1 MLIGNKF
8 VGLFVLSIIVISLV
22 ACAQPQPETVVVL
35 AEGPIDLPNPAAVYC
50 TGMGYEHTTRERPT
64 KTQEILPEESSEPTP
79 GEETISPPSIP
90 VVPDY
95 IIETVCVFPDGNE
108 CEEWDFLSGRCGQE
122 YSYCAQQGYVL
133 EPGDNMATC
142 LFSDGSS
149 CLEFDYFNGD
159 CGPSEITSPE
169 SGEVLPGPVIYL
181 GVSDEAAAPAQQD
194 IWRLEMDGKTVTQIT
209 HEAVPVTG
217 FSVSSTD
224 GSIAYITFSEN
235 DLVRINAD
243 GGGKTLLIDGPDL
256 SVLPEEGPVRQLSN
270 PAWSPDGT
278 QIAFG
283 LGGINLLPATGGE
296 PNLILTNEPGP
307 EGSRQWARSFYPL
320 SWSPDGSKLLIGD
333 VVGGGLSIINVADGS
348 VIEILNP
355 SGDFYCCSPTWSID
369 GQYIYFGGV
378 LYDPSIFQAPGLWR
392 IDVNSGEAEVLIPGY
407 EDPGAAQESGAPMT
421 LIQSAQQLSDGNVY
435 AFTASGSYEEL
446 WHDEAGNLTFPLL
459 EMNRLAPDGSQP
471 SALRSDADQFGDKSW
486 TFGDA
491 LWAADASG
499 AVTNIL
505 GSEDLPNATLLWLPA
520 DGSDGVILEGRGFQY
535 QWGK

>member
-1 MLIGNKF
+1 
-8 VGLFVLSIIVISLV
+8 
-22 ACAQPQPETVVVL
+22 
-35 AEGPIDLPNPAAVYC
+35 
-50 TGMGYEHTTRERPT
+50 
-64 KTQEILPEESSEPTP
+64 
-79 GEETISPPSIP
+79 
-90 VVPDY
+90 
-95 IIETVCVFPDGNE
+95 
-108 CEEWDFLSGRCGQE
+108 
-122 YSYCAQQGYVL
+122 
-133 EPGDNMATC
+133 
-142 LFSDGSS
+142 
-149 CLEFDYFNGD
+149 
-159 CGPSEITSPE
+159 
-169 SGEVLPGPVIYL
+169 VIYL

-209 HEAVPVTG
+209 HEAVPVAG

-296 PNLILTNEPGP
+296 PNLILANEPGP

-320 SWSPDGSKLLIGD
+320 SWSPDGAKLLIGD
-333 VVGGGLSIINVADGS
+333 VVGGGLSFINVADGS

-407 EDPGAAQESGAPMT
+407 EDPGAAQEGGAPMT

-459 EMNRLAPDGSQP
+459 EMTRLAPDGSQP
-471 SALRSDADQFGDKSW
+471 SALRSDADQFVGTSW
-486 TFGDA
+486 IFGEL

-520 DGSDGVILEGRGFQY
+520 DGSDGVILDGRGFQY

>member
-35 AEGPIDLPNPAAVYC
+35 AEGPISLPNPAAVYC
-50 TGMGYEHTTRERPT
+50 AGMGYEHTTRKRPT

-108 CEEWDFLSGRCGQE
+108 CEEWDFLSGRCGQD
-122 YSYCAQQGYVL
+122 YSFCAQQGYLL
-133 EPGDNMATC
+133 EPGDNMAAC
-142 LFSDGSS
+142 LFPDGSS

-169 SGEVLPGPVIYL
+169 LGEVLPAPVIYL
-181 GVSDEAAAPAQQD
+181 GVSDEAVAPGQQD
-194 IWRLEMDGKTVTQIT
+194 IWRLEMDGKKITQIT

-217 FSVSSTD
+217 FAVSPED
-224 GSIAYITFSEN
+224 DSIAYITLTEN

-256 SVLPEEGPVRQLSN
+256 IFLPEDRPVRQLSN

-296 PNLILTNEPGP
+296 PNLILANEPGP

-320 SWSPDGSKLLIGD
+320 SWSLDGSKLLIGD

-459 EMNRLAPDGSQP
+459 EMTRLAPDGSQP
-471 SALRSDADQFGDKSW
+471 SALRSDADQFVGTSW
-486 TFGDA
+486 IFGEL

>member
-1 MLIGNKF
+1 
-8 VGLFVLSIIVISLV
+8 
-22 ACAQPQPETVVVL
+22 
-35 AEGPIDLPNPAAVYC
+35 
-50 TGMGYEHTTRERPT
+50 MGYEHTTRERAT
-64 KTQEILPEESSEPTP
+64 KTQEILPEESSEPAP
-79 GEETISPPSIP
+79 GEETISPPGIP

-122 YSYCAQQGYVL
+122 YSFCAQQGYLL
-133 EPGDNMATC
+133 EAGDNMAIC
-142 LFSDGSS
+142 LFPDGSS

-169 SGEVLPGPVIYL
+169 SGEVLPAPVIYL
-181 GVSDEAAAPAQQD
+181 GVSDEAAAPGHQD
-194 IWRLEMDGKTVTQIT
+194 IWRLEMDGKTITQIT

-217 FSVSSTD
+217 FAVSPED
-224 GSIAYITFSEN
+224 DSIAYITLTEN

-243 GGGKTLLIDGPDL
+243 GGGKTLLIDGSDL

-296 PNLILTNEPGP
+296 PNLILANEPGP

-320 SWSPDGSKLLIGD
+320 SWSPDGAKLLIGD

-407 EDPGAAQESGAPMT
+407 EDPGAAQEGGAPMT

-446 WHDEAGNLTFPLL
+446 WHDEAGNLTSPLL

-505 GSEDLPNATLLWLPA
+505 GSEVLPTAKLLWLPA

>member
-1 MLIGNKF
+1 
-8 VGLFVLSIIVISLV
+8 
-22 ACAQPQPETVVVL
+22 
-35 AEGPIDLPNPAAVYC
+35 
-50 TGMGYEHTTRERPT
+50 
-64 KTQEILPEESSEPTP
+64 
-79 GEETISPPSIP
+79 
-90 VVPDY
+90 VPDY

-142 LFSDGSS
+142 LFPDGSS
-149 CLEFDYFNGD
+149 CLEFEYFND
-159 CGPSEITSPE
+159 ECRPEEIVSKEPD
-169 SGEVLPGPVIYL
+169 GILPAPVIYL

-194 IWRLEMDGKTVTQIT
+194 IWRLEMDGKSVTQIT

-217 FSVSSTD
+217 FAVSLED

-256 SVLPEEGPVRQLSN
+256 SILPGEGPVSEMSN

-278 QIAFG
+278 RIAFG

-296 PNLILTNEPGP
+296 TDLILANEPGP
-307 EGSRQWARSFYPL
+307 EGSREWARSFYPL

-333 VVGGGLSIINVADGS
+333 VVSGGLSIIRLADGS
-348 VIEILNP
+348 LIEVHNP
-355 SGDFYCCSPTWSID
+355 SGDFYCCSPTWSVD

-407 EDPGAAQESGAPMT
+407 EDPGAAQESGEPLT
-421 LIQSAQQLSDGNVY
+421 LVHSAQQLSDGNVY
-435 AFTASGSYEEL
+435 AFTAFGSYEEI
-446 WHDEAGNLTFPLL
+446 WHDEAGNLTRPLL
-459 EMNRLAPDGSQP
+459 EMTRLAPDGSQP
-471 SALRSDADQFGDKSW
+471 SVVRTDADQFGDKSW

-491 LWAADASG
+491 LWSVDASG

-505 GSEDLPNATLLWLPA
+505 GSGDFPNATLLWLPA
-520 DGSDGVILEGRGFQY
+520 DGSDGVILNGHGFQY
-535 QWGK
+535 HWGK

>member
-1 MLIGNKF
+1 MLIVNKF
-8 VGLFVLSIIVISLV
+8 VGLFVLSIIVVSLV

-35 AEGPIDLPNPAAVYC
+35 AEGPISLPNPAAVYC
-50 TGMGYEHTTRERPT
+50 AGMGYEHTTRERPT
-64 KTQEILPEESSEPTP
+64 KTQEILPEESSEPAP
-79 GEETISPPSIP
+79 GEETISPPGIP

-122 YSYCAQQGYVL
+122 YSFCAQQGYLL
-133 EPGDNMATC
+133 EAGDNMAIC
-142 LFSDGSS
+142 LFPDGSS

-169 SGEVLPGPVIYL
+169 SGEVLPAPVIYL

-194 IWRLEMDGKTVTQIT
+194 IWRLEMDGKTITQIT

-217 FSVSSTD
+217 FAVSPED
-224 GSIAYITFSEN
+224 DSIAYITLTEN

-243 GGGKTLLIDGPDL
+243 GGGKTLLIDGSDL

-296 PNLILTNEPGP
+296 PNLILANEPGP

-320 SWSPDGSKLLIGD
+320 SWSPDGAKLLIGD
-333 VVGGGLSIINVADGS
+333 VVGGGLSIVNVADGS

-407 EDPGAAQESGAPMT
+407 EDPGAAQEGGAPMT

-446 WHDEAGNLTFPLL
+446 WHDEAGNLTSPLL